1 MDNRAALRFPARPVI
16 SRYLKEQFPLAKRI
30 VTRSRAPYLMV
41 AMLND
46 LSSPLEYLGSR
57 RSGRARE
64 MVGPGPTPEQLAAI
78 LEIAARSPDHGKL
91 TPWRFVV
98 VEREQ
103 REALAQLLKAALVE
117 DDPQTAP
124 AMLTKA
130 DAFARQGESLVVVL
144 SAPIVG
150 HKIPQ
155 WEQTLSV
162 GAAAMNLLHATHA
175 TGFVGSWL
183 TGWAAYHPRVRAAF
197 CVGTERI
204 AGFFFL
210 GSPGHP
216 VTERA
221 RPDPRSVVR
230 AWNPPL

>member
-1 MDNRAALRFPARPVI
+1 
-16 SRYLKEQFPLAKRI
+16 
-30 VTRSRAPYLMV
+30 
-41 AMLND
+41 MLND
-46 LSSPLEYLGSR
+46 LPSPLEYLATR

-78 LEIAARSPDHGKL
+78 LEIAARTPDHGKL

-98 VEREQ
+98 VENEQ
-103 REALAQLLKAALVE
+103 RDALANLLKAALIE
-117 DDPQTAP
+117 DDPETAP
-124 AMLTKA
+124 ALLAKA
-130 DAFARQGESLVVVL
+130 DEFARQGEALVLVL

-155 WEQTLSV
+155 WEQELSV

-183 TGWAAYHPRVRAAF
+183 TGWAAYHPRVRVAF

-210 GSPGHP
+210 GSPGQP
-216 VTERA
+216 LIERA
-221 RPDPRSVVR
+221 RPDPSSVVR

>member
-210 GSPGHP
+210 GSPGQP
-216 VTERA
+216 LTERA
-221 RPDPRSVVR
+221 RPDFRSVVR